1 MPRPQLAGIHH
12 VKIPVADLARS
23 RTWYERVFGFRAT
36 WEFPEADGATRGVLG
51 EMPGLGDVTVAMREH
66 PQAAAG
72 CRGFD
77 PISFGVQDRSDLEAW
92 ASYLDTLGIRHSPV
106 IEASFG
112 WLLVF
117 NDADGLEL
125 HLYTWAEHGIDQ
137 SARPGY
143 GRRIVAETSVDA
155 SSPQMLQASR

>member
-1 MPRPQLAGIHH
+1 
-12 VKIPVADLARS
+12 
-23 RTWYERVFGFRAT
+23 
-36 WEFPEADGATRGVLG
+36 VLG
-51 EMPGLGDVTVAMREH
+51 EMPGLGDVTVAMPEH

-77 PISFGVQDRSDLEAW
+77 PISFGVQDRSDLGAW

-106 IEASFG
+106 MEASFG
-112 WLLVF
+112 WLLVL